1 MTISSSSSDDNG
13 NSDHD
18 KALNENIIT
27 LDVSSTE
34 ESIVDNNN

>member
-1 MTISSSSSDDNG
+1 MC
-13 NSDHD
+13 
-18 KALNENIIT
+18 IIHIDIMGLMDP